1 MRNIFIWS
9 PKIMLIMCTALI
21 WNCLSS
27 CCKCMCNILGVVGAK
42 LEVVVWGQF
51 IGLISVWLGLL
62 GFLVQTR
69 SYGEQFSEREFEKLC
84 QGEEDEDMASPKK
97 PEGRGRP
104 RKLKSDIDEQ
114 FSEREFE
121 RLCQAEEDEDLM
133 PPRRTPGSQ
142 GRGRPRKVKPEAEE
156 HLSEREFEK
165 LCQAEEKEKPLSKK
179 PGSGQGRGRPRK
191 VRPDSEELLKP
202 TTSPA
207 TKQPS
212 WDHFVQYS

>member
-1 MRNIFIWS
+1 MF
-9 PKIMLIMCTALI
+9 
-21 WNCLSS
+21 
-27 CCKCMCNILGVVGAK
+27 NILGVVGAK
-42 LEVVVWGQF
+42 LEVAVWRQF
-51 IGLISVWLGLL
+51 IWLISMWLGLL
-62 GFLVQTR
+62 GFFVQTR

-121 RLCQAEEDEDLM
+121 RLCQAEEDEDLL
-133 PPRRTPGSQ
+133 PPRKPPGSQ

-179 PGSGQGRGRPRK
+179 PGGGQGRGRPRK
-191 VRPDSEELLKP
+191 IRPDSEELSKP

-212 WDHFVQYS
+212 WDQFVQYS